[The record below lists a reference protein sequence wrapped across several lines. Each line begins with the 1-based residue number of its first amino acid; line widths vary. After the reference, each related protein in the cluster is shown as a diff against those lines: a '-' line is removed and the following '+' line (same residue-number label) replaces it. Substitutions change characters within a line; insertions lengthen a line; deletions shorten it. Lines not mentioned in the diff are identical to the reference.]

1 MIVLT
6 FFCNIFLEDAF
17 SNKQKKA
24 HFLVLNNK
32 YKVFIGVA
40 FIYVQNIVLTE
51 MDGNVFNYTRKKEMG
66 YIALAGC
73 G

>member
-1 MIVLT
+1 M
-6 FFCNIFLEDAF
+6 
-17 SNKQKKA
+17 
-24 HFLVLNNK
+24 LNNK